1 MSVLSHSRVLA
12 RRPARLRMEAN
23 DFDLLARRVLD
34 VAVALAGLIFLAPLV
49 AVIAV
54 AIRVE
59 SRGPIFFSQVR
70 LGQRGRHFWLH
81 KFRKFHEF
89 HERGDPQDRAVTLA
103 NDVRL
108 TRVGKLLMQTKL
120 DELPQLWNVLKGDMS
135 LVGPRPETLDFAE
148 CFHDVYRQVLD
159 FKPGLFGPNQVF
171 FRNEGALYPADCDAE
186 RFYRDVLFPLKARVD
201 LAYFPYRNVYLDS
214 AWIARGTIAIFGWSS
229 FPAKGLKW
237 AEGIEG
243 WISHSCRRS
252 NGGPA
257 AEKRN

>member
-1 MSVLSHSRVLA
+1 MPALSQRRALA
-12 RRPARLRMEAN
+12 RKPAVPHIEAN
-23 DFDLLARRVLD
+23 GFDLVARRVLD
-34 VAVALAGLIFLAPLV
+34 VGMALAGLIFLAPLV
-49 AVIAV
+49 TLIAL
-54 AIRVE
+54 AIRLE

-70 LGQRGRHFWLH
+70 LGYRGRHFRLY
-81 KFRKFHEF
+81 KFRKFQ
-89 HERGDPQDRAVTLA
+89 ERQDPQERAVTLA

-201 LAYFPYRNVYLDS
+201 LAYFPYRNLYLDS
-214 AWIARGTIAIFGWSS
+214 AWIARGTIAVFGWSS
-229 FPAKGLKW
+229 FPAKGLNW
-237 AEGIEG
+237 VDGIEG

>member
-1 MSVLSHSRVLA
+1 MPALSQRRALA
-12 RRPARLRMEAN
+12 RTPALLPTETN
-23 DFDLLARRVLD
+23 GFDLVARRMLD
-34 VAVALAGLIFLAPLV
+34 VVVALAGLIFLAPL
-49 AVIAV
+49 IAMIAL
-54 AIRVE
+54 AIRIE

-70 LGQRGRHFWLH
+70 LGYRGCHFRLY
-81 KFRKFHEF
+81 KFRKFQ
-89 HERGDPQDRAVTLA
+89 ERQDPQERAVTLA

-148 CFHDVYRQVLD
+148 CFRDIYRQVLD

-171 FRNEGALYPADCDAE
+171 FRNEGSLYPADCDAE

-201 LAYFPYRNVYLDS
+201 LAYFPYRNVYLDG

-229 FPAKGLKW
+229 FPANGVNW

-243 WISHSCRRS
+243 WILHACRRS
-252 NGGPA
+252 DTGPSP
-257 AEKRN
+257 ESRN

>member
-1 MSVLSHSRVLA
+1 MSVLCHRRVLA

-54 AIRVE
+54 AICVE

-81 KFRKFHEF
+81 KFRKFHE
-89 HERGDPQDRAVTLA
+89 RGEPNERAVTLA
-103 NDVRL
+103 NDARL

-229 FPAKGLKW
+229 FPAKGLNW
-237 AEGIEG
+237 ADGVEG
-243 WISHSCRRS
+243 WISQSCQRS